1 MTTCARIL
9 RTDFGV
15 DTVSQPDISRW
26 ESGAIGHPKCVS
38 QLLAYCDA
46 YGSSPDIN
54 ARSWDASRT
63 GQVGDPLTVVETM
76 DPSMC
81 EEGEFER
88 LAGQVAGEPPLG
100 EAQRELAHG
109 MIYRLAHGPPLSP
122 EDRATYLDLLR
133 ILRMPG
139 ASADL

>member
-15 DTVSQPDISRW
+15 GTVSQPDISRW
-26 ESGAIGHPKCVS
+26 ETGAISHPKCVS

-46 YGSSPDIN
+46 YGSNPNVTSP
-54 ARSWDASRT
+54 SWHASRT
-63 GQVGDPLTVVETM
+63 GQTGESPTVVAAV
-76 DPSMC
+76 DSSMG

-88 LAGQVAGEPPLG
+88 LAGQVAGEPLLG
-100 EAQRELAHG
+100 EAQLELAHG

-139 ASADL
+139 ASADR